1 MGIIK
6 HLDVKNSLVNSL
18 DLRWLCSL
26 KNQFEWSTFGK
37 KSSVTFKSRESYK
50 MCHSRIQD

>member
-6 HLDVKNSLVNSL
+6 DLDVKNSLVHSL

-37 KSSVTFKSRESYK
+37 KSSVTFNSRESYK